1 MQANHPKIREI
12 IYVAPQKDWRF
23 PLHEHRNSAE
33 LSLLLAGKGELYS
46 MNQTC
51 IVTKGMLIA
60 KNAGLSHAE
69 KSDATDPMEQI
80 CIEIEDVHLD
90 GLAENQVIPEGMHP
104 VLELDDVFAFAAAG
118 FQYLRNHFQNPDSAD
133 ICNHVLSA
141 ILALLQQKVRQHYQA
156 HSPKQNSAGQNLDL
170 LITYLDRHYREKIR
184 IRDLARQFYMSEGHL
199 SRLFKKKTGYT
210 VNEYIINKRMG
221 EAQRLLLFDQKDI
234 KEIASL
240 CGYDDIQYFYHVFR
254 KTANCTPVEFREKYH

>member
-12 IYVAPQKDWRF
+12 IYVAPQKDWHF
-23 PLHEHRNSAE
+23 PLHEHRDSAE

-51 IVTKGMLIA
+51 TVTKGMLIA

-69 KSDATDPMEQI
+69 KSDAADPMEQI

-90 GLAENQVIPEGMHP
+90 
-104 VLELDDVFAFAAAG
+104 
-118 FQYLRNHFQNPDSAD
+118 
-133 ICNHVLSA
+133 
-141 ILALLQQKVRQHYQA
+141 ALLQQKVRQHYQA

-221 EAQRLLLFDQKDI
+221 EAQRLLLFDQN
-234 KEIASL
+234 
-240 CGYDDIQYFYHVFR
+240 FYHVFR